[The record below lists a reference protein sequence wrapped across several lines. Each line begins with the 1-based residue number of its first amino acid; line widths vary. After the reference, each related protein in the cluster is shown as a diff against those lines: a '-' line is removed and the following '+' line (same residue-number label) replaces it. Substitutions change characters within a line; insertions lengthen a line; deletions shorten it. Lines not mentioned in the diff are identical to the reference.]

1 MKKESIYLKCER
13 KNYSKKIQLVTKK
26 ASLVLTLFFF
36 FCFLIGVL
44 NAQQLDVPFVPTSEP
59 VVEKMLDMADV
70 GAGDYVIDLGSG
82 DGRIVI
88 AAAKRGA
95 YGHGIDLDPRRI
107 KEARENARKAGV
119 DDRVVFIEGNIFDV
133 DFSRA
138 SVITMYLLNSVN
150 IQLRPHLIES
160 LKPGT
165 RVVSH
170 DFDMGSWNADAF
182 LREETSDIYFWIIP
196 AKVEGQWNW
205 KTNGQAFSLSASQEF
220 QEINLQLKSGG
231 DNLPVTNSLLKGER
245 ISFRAANPVKNE
257 KYVYSGRV
265 EGNRILGTVQVHRGG
280 NAMVENWTATMQ

>member
-1 MKKESIYLKCER
+1 MRRSMKTQNLKSCFR
-13 KNYSKKIQLVTKK
+13 INGVKNNL
-26 ASLVLTLFFF
+26 LVLVISMIT
-36 FCFLIGVL
+36 VL
-44 NAQQLDVPFVPTSEP
+44 AGQQEVSAQLLDVPYVPTSEP
-59 VVEKMLDMADV
+59 VVEKMLDMAEV
-70 GAGDYVIDLGSG
+70 GPGDYVIDLGSG

-95 YGHGIDLDPRRI
+95 YAHGVDLDPRRI
-107 KEARENARKAGV
+107 KEARENAQKAGV
-119 DDRVVFIEGNIFDV
+119 NDRVVFIEGNIFDAE
-133 DFSRA
+133 FSRA

-150 IQLRPHLIES
+150 IQLRPHLLER

-170 DFDMGSWNADAF
+170 DFDMGYWNADAF
-182 LREETSDIYFWIIP
+182 LREETSDVYFWIIP

-205 KTNGQAFSLSASQEF
+205 KTKGQAFSLSASQEF

-245 ISFRAANPVKNE
+245 ISFRAANPAKNE
-257 KYVYSGRV
+257 NYVYSGRI
-265 EGNRILGTVQVHRGG
+265 EGKQIVGTVQIHRGG